1 LTIIAAAGSLCASER
16 NRKMQMGVSI
26 SLDLT
31 DRDLGF
37 FRYAIRKSRNAVRD
51 ADEQEIIEAIQSVI
65 DVIKV
70 EDPLP
75 DFVARRLP
83 DLDAMIAMLQDRE
96 WRLPRLDRERMLAT
110 FVYFGDPEDI
120 IPDDIPAIGYLDDVI
135 LIELLLR
142 DLRHVREA
150 YVDFCDYRDHY
161 DERFPD
167 DPDPASRQ
175 KRINDRR
182 KQLHARMKRRQRRD
196 RTPALWGRTKATS

>member
-1 LTIIAAAGSLCASER
+1 
-16 NRKMQMGVSI
+16 MGVSI

-31 DRDLGF
+31 ERDLGF
-37 FRYAIRKSRNAVRD
+37 FRYAVRKSRDAVRD

-83 DLDAMIAMLQDRE
+83 DLDSMIAMLQDHE
-96 WRLPRLDRERMLAT
+96 WKLPKLDRERMLAT

-150 YVDFCDYRDHY
+150 YADFCDYRDSY
-161 DERFPD
+161 GKRFPGD
-167 DPDPASRQ
+167 DDRAIRQ

-196 RTPALWGRTKATS
+196 PKPALWVRTGRRS